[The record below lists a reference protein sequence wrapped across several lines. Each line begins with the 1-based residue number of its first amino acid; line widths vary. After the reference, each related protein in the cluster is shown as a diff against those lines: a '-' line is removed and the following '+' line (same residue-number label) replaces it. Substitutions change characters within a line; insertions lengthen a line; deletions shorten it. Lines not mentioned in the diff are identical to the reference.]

1 MSSSV
6 TIPAAPAAPVGPARI
21 ALVCT
26 DPGIPVFGTKGASV
40 HLQSV
45 LTVLLEAGHEVHV
58 LSPRP
63 GDLEHPLAARVHV
76 HPLPVVR
83 GADAA
88 RRERSARASDA
99 ALPAL
104 LDAIAPGLV
113 YERYALWGRSA
124 TAWAAGH
131 HVPSVLEVNAPLP
144 EEQARHRELVGAQ
157 AADLVAREA
166 FAAADLVSCVSA
178 PVAAWVRRLCP
189 QARTRVLA
197 NGVDPARITPRP
209 TSDTAPG
216 TAPLTVG
223 FLGTLKPWHG
233 VDVLL
238 DAVALGRSRGRD
250 WRLLVVGDGPLRES
264 SEERARA
271 LDLPAEFTGATAAD
285 AVGSQLHRM
294 DVACAPYPV
303 QEEDYFSPL
312 KVYEY
317 LAAGLPVVAS
327 AVGQIPEI
335 LDRGGL
341 GMLVRPSDPQQL
353 ADAIAALED
362 DPELRHALGQ
372 RAREAVLDRHTW
384 RAVVASALDGAGIP
398 LGGTG
403 IRREGAGLTPDGA
416 VA

>member
-131 HVPSVLEVNAPLP
+131 RVPSVLEVNAPLP

-166 FAAADLVSCVSA
+166 FASADLVSCVSA

-209 TSDTAPG
+209 ASDSAPG

-250 WRLLVVGDGPLRES
+250 WRLLVVGDGPLRAG
-264 SEERARA
+264 SEDRVRA
-271 LDLPAEFTGATAAD
+271 LDLPAEFTGATVAD

-335 LDRGGL
+335 LDHGRL
-341 GMLVRPSDPQQL
+341 GVLVDPSDAPQL

-362 DPELRHALGQ
+362 DPALRQALGG
-372 RAREAVLDRHTW
+372 RARQAVLDHHTW
-384 RAVVASALDGAGIP
+384 HAVVASALDGAGIT
-398 LGGTG
+398 LG
-403 IRREGAGLTPDGA
+403 EAA
-416 VA
+416 A